1 MLLQI
6 TAKTFQ
12 ALRVTLTTITETK
25 DTRFLSNPQKM
36 NPTLAFLLLCQLV
49 LCTAVTSK
57 KVCGRPPVTD
67 GIDELGLKRVYEIGE
82 QVNLGCERGYTP
94 SKAMTAR
101 ITCLASGE
109 WTKLDLVCS
118 PKMCPLP
125 KPMQKPGFVEVP
137 YKSVLNFSC
146 DSGYVMTGANESVCL
161 HDGTL
166 SAPMPMCTAVSC
178 PLPRAPKHGKIVYD
192 DKQVSNVETQY
203 GQSWTYECLPPR
215 APIGNERG
223 SCLASGNVTE
233 PPVCEEVSCSIPP
246 TIENGII
253 TFAVM
258 REAGYK
264 EKVKYQCKEHY
275 VMDGS
280 DEIQCQKTGNWS
292 TMPVCRAPCK
302 VNINRGR
309 IFYNAKKIWIEDLK
323 PNRVLHKENVVFY
336 CLNKE
341 KKCGIPVASQCID
354 GTLKTPECFKEP
366 SKVEYNLK
374 SKSLP
379 SEIAMCPSDPTK

>member
-1 MLLQI
+1 MFHHPLLGERTQS
-6 TAKTFQ
+6 
-12 ALRVTLTTITETK
+12 
-25 DTRFLSNPQKM
+25 LSTPQKM
-36 NPTLAFLLLCQLV
+36 NPTLALLLLCQLA
-49 LCTAVTSK
+49 LYTSVTSK

-67 GIDELGLKRVYEIGE
+67 GIDTLGLKRVYEIGE
-82 QVNLGCERGYTP
+82 EVTLACERGYIP
-94 SKAMTAR
+94 GKARTAR
-101 ITCLASGE
+101 ITCSASGE

-125 KPMQKPGFVEVP
+125 KPMQKPGMIDVP
-137 YKSVLNFSC
+137 FKSVLNYTC
-146 DSGYVMTGANESVCL
+146 DDGYVMIGANESVCL

-166 SAPMPMCTAVSC
+166 SAPPPMCKAVSC
-178 PLPRAPKHGKIVYD
+178 ALPQAPKHGKIVYD
-192 DKQVSNVETQY
+192 KKFTGSETRY

-246 TIENGII
+246 TIDHGFI

-264 EKVKYQCKEHY
+264 EKVKYQCQEHY
-275 VMDGS
+275 VLDGS
-280 DEIQCQKTGNWS
+280 EEIQS
-292 TMPVCRAPCK
+292 PCK

-309 IFYNAKKIWIEDLK
+309 IFYNAKKIWIGDLK
-323 PNRVLHKENVVFY
+323 PNRVLHGEPVVFY

-341 KKCGIPVASQCID
+341 LKCGIPVAKP
-354 GTLKTPECFKEP
+354 GKMEYTLKP
-366 SKVEYNLK
+366 
-374 SKSLP
+374 KSLP
-379 SEIAMCPSDPTK
+379 SEIAMCPADLTK